1 MTAHACGTPDYIA
14 PELYMPNAKFTP
26 ACDIYS
32 LGITGIELITGSRK
46 RESIKDIWI
55 NNDVTQLLW
64 EMTSWTPSARPNA
77 ETVVSRISNIVQTYD
92 KNFKTVVTVGVA
104 GILSWLLFKGD

>member
-1 MTAHACGTPDYIA
+1 MTVHARGTPDYIA

-46 RESIKDIWI
+46 QGSIKDIWI
-55 NNDVTQLLW
+55 NNDVTQILW
-64 EMTSWTPSARPNA
+64 
-77 ETVVSRISNIVQTYD
+77 
-92 KNFKTVVTVGVA
+92 K
-104 GILSWLLFKGD
+104 